1 MDNVLELSQLWD
13 IIRKRFLLIVA
24 LVIVFA
30 GVAFGIAQF
39 AIAPK
44 YSSSTQLLVNRKQ
57 DANNTG
63 AQFNNQQADVQIINT
78 YKDLITNPVILD
90 DVVDNLTKDQRVL
103 VKKAQPAQY
112 ETQPDG
118 TRIRTRRAQSAE
130 YKTEKAQYANLT
142 ADEVKQMISVTNQQN
157 SQVFAV
163 NVKSTN
169 AKKSAA
175 IANEIASVFKDKV
188 VKLMSISNVTIVSE
202 AQANK
207 EPVSP
212 NKKLITLAGAVLGA
226 VVAFGYGLVRELTD
240 KTLKNIDYLTED
252 LDLTDLGVINY
263 IGKVKTAKELAAS
276 HQAYN
281 DDENG
286 DTSKRSRRR
295 V

>member
-78 YKDLITNPVILD
+78 YKDLLTNPVILD

-112 ETQPDG
+112 ETKEDG
-118 TRIRTRRAQSAE
+118 TRVQTKSAQSAKYE
-130 YKTEKAQYANLT
+130 IEPAKYSDLT
-142 ADEVKQMISVTNQQN
+142 AGDVKGMITVTNQQN

-175 IANEIASVFKDKV
+175 IANEIASVFKNKV

-202 AQANK
+202 AQPNVV
-207 EPVSP
+207 PVSP
-212 NKKLITLAGAVLGA
+212 NKKLIILAGAILGA
-226 VVAFGYGLVRELTD
+226 AVGFGYGLVRELTD

-252 LDLTDLGVINY
+252 LGLTDLGVINY
-263 IGKVKTAKELAAS
+263 IGKVQTAKELAAS